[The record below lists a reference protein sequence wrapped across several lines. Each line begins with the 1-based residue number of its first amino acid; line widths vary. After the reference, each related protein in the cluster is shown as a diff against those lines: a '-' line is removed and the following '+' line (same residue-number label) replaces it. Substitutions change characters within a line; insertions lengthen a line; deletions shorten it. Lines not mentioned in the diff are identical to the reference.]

1 MGINGPIRILIILM
15 AAALWMGAV
24 ATAGEPG
31 ASEEGQTPPVESAP
45 PDAGDDPA
53 TEEGGEAPEEEEA
66 EEPAEE

>member
-1 MGINGPIRILIILM
+1 MSITGPIRILIILM

-31 ASEEGQTPPVESAP
+31 ASEEGQTPPVETAP

-53 TEEGGEAPEEEEA
+53 TEEGGEAPEEEA